1 MYKHTYHM
9 TNAVVTIQKL
19 GQKLN
24 VQPITTNDCADDDG
38 VSGGE
43 TLQKCHHE

>member
-1 MYKHTYHM
+1 M

-24 VQPITTNDCADDDG
+24 VQPITTDDCNDDG
-38 VSGGE
+38 SGE
-43 TLQKCHHE
+43 RRMNEKRIKM